1 MPRIRP
7 APFVRVLAG
16 QRAAAR
22 TRSVPAQFSKQATE
36 SDEMLIESKEGVTA
50 NTWAEF
56 RTRRAAMPRPEED
69 KEDKEGPTEDE
80 AVLVSKRKAEWKRR
94 QGVRV

>member
-1 MPRIRP
+1 MPRIKP

-22 TRSVPAQFSKQATE
+22 TRSVPAQFTIQTTEGDKLWVDSKV
-36 SDEMLIESKEGVTA
+36 GVAA

-56 RTRRAAMPRPEED
+56 RARRAAVPRSEED
-69 KEDKEGPTEDE
+69 KEGCSEDE
-80 AVLVSKRKAEWKRR
+80 AVLAPKRKAEWKR
-94 QGVRV
+94 QQEVCV